1 MMTLTR
7 ERTALALAVAFAS
20 VAGLVLATALNL
32 AASLL
37 LHAPNPVRHIAS
49 ERVAKDEVD
58 KSYERL
64 LGASDRLEEESNFL
78 PTPELPRAHPPAE
91 AHDCRD
97 VAMDSLPRPI
107 VPGDTPAVDRRTP
120 PVDRR
125 PPPCA
130 PLRRPHADR

>member
-1 MMTLTR
+1 MMLTR

-20 VAGLVLATALNL
+20 IAGLVLATALNL
-32 AASLL
+32 AAGLL
-37 LHAPNPVRHIAS
+37 LHAPNPVLHIAP
-49 ERVAKDEVD
+49 ERAAKDEAD

-64 LGASDRLEEESNFL
+64 LGASDRFGEEPNLL

-97 VAMDSLPRPI
+97 VAMDSLPHPI
-107 VPGDTPAVDRRTP
+107 APGDTPAVDRRTP

-125 PPPCA
+125 SPPCP
-130 PLRRPHADR
+130 PLRRPPADR